1 MHNEQWVIWHNPR
14 CSKSR
19 AALELLRER
28 GLDLHVVEYLKSP
41 PSRAEIK
48 SVLGKLAIPAEALVR
63 KGEDVYR
70 DQFKDRTMTADQ
82 WLDALAAH
90 PVLIE
95 RPVIIRGGRAVLGR
109 PPENALELV

>member
-95 RPVIIRGGRAVLGR
+95 RPVIIRGDRAVLGR